1 MTRLT
6 AKRVEELCKQF
17 GDLYINSQP
26 NIYPQVL
33 LDITALCE
41 VALQSLSLESVRSD
55 DEIAEFQQQVY
66 SLCEKFYP
74 EVDGGGTD
82 SGDWRDFT
90 LSEIRQ
96 TLNHLAESVRSEAQ

>member
-41 VALQSLSLESVRSD
+41 VALQSLSLESVRS
-55 DEIAEFQQQVY
+55 
-66 SLCEKFYP
+66 
-74 EVDGGGTD
+74 
-82 SGDWRDFT
+82 
-90 LSEIRQ
+90 
-96 TLNHLAESVRSEAQ
+96 EAQHATLEEACQAIDEAFSDWKFVIDAKAVIRRLKQSPDRKDIHPTELRK